1 LNSNGGATLGA
12 TTINGTATVS
22 GALFVG
28 TTNVLN
34 AINNI
39 SLTPGPTGATGAQG
53 IQGIQGLT
61 GATGPAGAQGIQG
74 LVGANGTTG
83 TAGAQGIQGLTGATG
98 ATGPA
103 GAEGIQGLTGATGA
117 TGPAPDTSIFAPLA
131 SPSFS
136 GNVSMSGGTST
147 FNGAVTIN
155 NNLTVPTGY
164 MSAGRDSSVY
174 NGNDR
179 AETAFSL
186 NNSKV
191 NGFSTYYM
199 NSVNSS
205 GTINQTGK
213 LFTGQSVMCLTSTT
227 DHSLKLGAGAGV
239 VESQIEILGSG
250 TRGVTIK
257 TPTII
262 DSNLTVNGFISAKP
276 YISLKITTTGGTA
289 STGTAVG

>member
-1 LNSNGGATLGA
+1 MNGNAS
-12 TTINGTATVS
+12 VS
-22 GALFVG
+22 G
-28 TTNVLN
+28 N
-34 AINNI
+34 
-39 SLTPGPTGATGAQG
+39 LTIATGY
-53 IQGIQGLT
+53 IT
-61 GATGPAGAQGIQG
+61 
-74 LVGANGTTG
+74 
-83 TAGAQGIQGLTGATG
+83 
-98 ATGPA
+98 
-103 GAEGIQGLTGATGA
+103 
-117 TGPAPDTSIFAPLA
+117 
-131 SPSFS
+131 
-136 GNVSMSGGTST
+136 
-147 FNGAVTIN
+147 
-155 NNLTVPTGY
+155 
-164 MSAGRDSSVY
+164 AGRDSSVY

-250 TRGVTIK
+250 TRGVPIQ

-276 YISLKITTTGGTA
+276 FVSLRVITSGGTPSTGTTTGTIGTPGTVA
-289 STGTAVG
+289 LTYFGFTTSVNVARGSVGNTNNFLYTFSWTTPHPLGANYIPMAIFRTTSTSEVSPNAFFTVTNSSSTSFTLWIRGATNILQDGNFFVYTVP